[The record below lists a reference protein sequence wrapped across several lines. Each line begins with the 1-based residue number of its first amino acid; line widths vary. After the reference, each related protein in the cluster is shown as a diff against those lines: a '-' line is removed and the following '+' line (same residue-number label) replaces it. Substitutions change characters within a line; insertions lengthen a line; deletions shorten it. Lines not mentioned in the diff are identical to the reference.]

1 MSFGRGKG
9 GKGLGRY
16 QPTKEEM
23 EEEAQMQLNE
33 DIMKYTGLTLKE
45 YQQVKGVKGKVVVK
59 KWEEGFTGQMDISEE
74 KQIPRVGDVF
84 QYDFMSTWGFG
95 RKPEALEVKDKVH
108 RIKSFQRR
116 IGETDLPSSAKTRLE
131 YHYIWLAH
139 HALISENDSK
149 EYEQKMDALKLMIE
163 KHFETS
169 KKFYI
174 PRLMSNEFD
183 GRIMGPS
190 QFKRAFGL

>member
-45 YQQVKGVKGKVVVK
+45 YQQVKGVK
-59 KWEEGFTGQMDISEE
+59 
-74 KQIPRVGDVF
+74 
-84 QYDFMSTWGFG
+84 
-95 RKPEALEVKDKVH
+95 DKVH

-116 IGETDLPSSAKTRLE
+116 IGETDLPSSAKTRLG

-139 HALISENDSK
+139 HALISENDST
-149 EYEQKMDALKLMIE
+149 EYERKMDAVEMIV
-163 KHFETS
+163 
-169 KKFYI
+169 
-174 PRLMSNEFD
+174 
-183 GRIMGPS
+183 
-190 QFKRAFGL
+190 